1 MRTAI
6 VVLGDVARSP
16 RMQYHA
22 LALASRGNLVDVVGY
37 VETPLPAVLAAN
49 PGITV
54 HALSGRSQPGQRGA
68 RWWLSAATRGLGL
81 TGDLAAI
88 LLRRVPRPDVVLVQN
103 PPGIPTLGLAWMAA
117 RARGA
122 RLVIDWHNPT
132 SAMLAIRL
140 GQRHWAVRA
149 ASAYEGACGR
159 LADGNLFVSSAMK
172 EALER
177 RWSLTGVVV
186 RDQPATRFRVLAPA
200 ERAAARARVCA
211 RLSLPWAPDA
221 FDLVVTATSW
231 TDDEDFALLLDAV
244 DQCDA
249 SRAAEAFSQER
260 RPLLIVMTGRGP
272 RRLAVEQELAR
283 RRAGGVHVRTAW
295 FEDEEYPRVVGAS
308 DAGLSLHRSASGLD
322 LPMKVLDYLGA
333 GVPVCA
339 LDYGAC
345 LGELVQAGENGFLF
359 SDGRQLADLLVRLF
373 VDAEGVRER
382 LRVEQSVR
390 GARRESWEEA
400 WGRSAGP
407 LLEAPRHRKHGW
419 NRAGH

>member
-1 MRTAI
+1 
-6 VVLGDVARSP
+6 
-16 RMQYHA
+16 MQYHA
-22 LALASRGNLVDVVGY
+22 LALASRGSLVDVVGY

-54 HALSGRSQPGQRGA
+54 HALSGRSQPGHRGV

-81 TGDLAAI
+81 TGELAAI

-122 RLVIDWHNPT
+122 RLVIDWHNLT
-132 SAMLAIRL
+132 GAMLALRL
-140 GQRHWAVRA
+140 GHRHWAVRA
-149 ASAYEGACGR
+149 AFAYEAFCGR

-172 EALER
+172 EALAR
-177 RWSLTGVVV
+177 RWSLGGVVV
-186 RDQPATRFRVLAPA
+186 HDQPAMRFRVLAPA
-200 ERAAARARVCA
+200 ERAAERARVCA

-244 DQCDA
+244 ERCE
-249 SRAAEAFSQER
+249 STRAARSASQEQ
-260 RPLLIVMTGRGP
+260 RPLLIVLTGSGP
-272 RRLAVEQELAR
+272 RRVAVEQALAGR
-283 RRAGGVHVRTAW
+283 RSGWVHLRTAW
-295 FEDEEYPRVVGAS
+295 FEEEEYPRVVGAS

-345 LGELVQAGENGFLF
+345 LGELVRAGENGFLF
-359 SDGRQLADLLVRLF
+359 SDSRQLADLLVRLF
-373 VDAEGVRER
+373 VDVEGVRER
-382 LRVEQSVR
+382 LRVEQHVR
-390 GARRESWEEA
+390 EARRESWEEA
-400 WGRSAGP
+400 WGKSAGP
-407 LLEAPRHRKHGW
+407 LLLEVPRRREPGW